1 MLLQRIELMIS
12 IDRYQDSL
20 LVKNIFMLYLH
31 LNLFKNFTLFALCDM
46 IIQMSDNFS
55 LSLTE
60 VI

>member
-46 IIQMSDNFS
+46 IIQMSDNFF